1 MVFEE
6 SRLESKIRYSD
17 PEVTLIRDNKKM
29 SDFCVQDRK
38 CAFGKEKKFKKKE
51 KTKKKKKRTS
61 ISTFTHVG
69 ICSEEEKISQKLAI
83 KPGSIRT
90 GGKANITSE
99 SGKNKEGTNVRRIVR
114 GV

>member
-1 MVFEE
+1 ML
-6 SRLESKIRYSD
+6 S
-17 PEVTLIRDNKKM
+17 
-29 SDFCVQDRK
+29 
-38 CAFGKEKKFKKKE
+38 EKKRNLKKRRRQ
-51 KTKKKKKRTS
+51 KKKKKRTS